1 MATRGKQ
8 MQIQK
13 QFTDF
18 DLLMHEKE
26 LLVTWEAEIQK
37 WEVKL

>member
-13 QFTDF
+13 QFTDS

-26 LLVTWEAEIQK
+26 LLV
-37 WEVKL
+37 V